1 MELRE
6 YQTKAM
12 STAIYPRHGVAGLAY
27 VSLGLNG
34 EAGEVAEVIKKII
47 RDDEVSTDRSKLD
60 DAIDNKLADLS
71 KEIGDVLWYVAAL
84 CTELGLDMNQIA
96 SDNIEKLQSRKNRNV
111 IKGSGSNR

>member
-60 DAIDNKLADLS
+60 DAKRMQIKIL
-71 KEIGDVLWYVAAL
+71 
-84 CTELGLDMNQIA
+84 TEYDFMKM
-96 SDNIEKLQSRKNRNV
+96 IE
-111 IKGSGSNR
+111 